1 MTRASSPCSDAPARL
16 SSENTIRPP
25 KSLGLPEA
33 AKGSRFVE
41 LMLPKKAVPPDPAG
55 AGAEAQAEAA
65 ARAIII
71 SSREVAC
78 TPISSLS

>member
-1 MTRASSPCSDAPARL
+1 MTLASSPLLKCARAL
-16 SSENTIRPP
+16 EQRKDDQTAEVPRLARSSQ
-25 KSLGLPEA
+25 GLQVRGADVAE
-33 AKGSRFVE
+33 
-41 LMLPKKAVPPDPAG
+41 KAVPPDPAG